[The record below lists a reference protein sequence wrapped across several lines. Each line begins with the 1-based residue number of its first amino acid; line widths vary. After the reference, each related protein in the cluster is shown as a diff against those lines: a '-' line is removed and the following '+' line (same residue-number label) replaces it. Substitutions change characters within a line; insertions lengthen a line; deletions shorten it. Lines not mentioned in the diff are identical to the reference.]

1 MNQAAAPRHSTVS
14 IVVAIMV
21 SVVAAM
27 VSNTLPAFLAVL
39 ARARGLSESQSGLSA
54 MADLGGIAFGMTL
67 CGLLPGLVRRLTWR
81 GTIASG
87 LLLLIAANL
96 LSIWV
101 TSFEPYLAV
110 RILAGTGSGI
120 VIAIVYAVLAEGD
133 GARSLAAFN
142 VGQLASASF
151 AIPFFSKLAEAYG
164 IAILF
169 AIVAGM
175 GAASLLLVPAL
186 PRESVRE
193 LAAEDRDSHANET
206 VSLAGWLA
214 IISVLVM
221 FVGVGSL
228 FGFLSYMGAAWGG
241 DPLQVESDV
250 SKVVF
255 SGMLGALAV
264 AIVGSRFG
272 YQRPMIIGFVMLL
285 AAAAL
290 FAVFKPLTGFLTVG
304 ALFYFGVN
312 VTMTYQFEA
321 VTEIDTTS
329 SAAMLVSAATLGGTA
344 VGPAIAGY
352 LVTEDYMLVN
362 LLGLVAFASSLALL
376 LAAQALHRR
385 QAARA

>member
-14 IVVAIMV
+14 IVVAITV

-96 LSIWV
+96 LSIWI

-272 YQRPMIIGFVMLL
+272 YQRPMIIGFALLL

-290 FAVFKPLTGFLTVG
+290 FAVFKPLAGFLAVG
-304 ALFYFGVN
+304 ALFYFAVN

-385 QAARA
+385 QPARA

>member
-14 IVVAIMV
+14 IVLAITV

-87 LLLLIAANL
+87 LLLLVAANL

-272 YQRPMIIGFVMLL
+272 YQRPMIIGFALLL

-290 FAVFKPLTGFLTVG
+290 FAVFKPLAGFLAVG
-304 ALFYFGVN
+304 ALFYFAVN

-385 QAARA
+385 QPARA